1 MVFEQKNEKV
11 SKEILREVFG
21 EGLMHAIEV
30 FNARHPQ
37 TLGTSQEGVERSGLE
52 ADLAALC
59 GTETEP
65 GKLQVS
71 DKVHCG
77 KIGEQV
83 CRSRQDHSRDI
94 RT

>member
-1 MVFEQKNEKV
+1 MAFEQQNERV
-11 SKEILREVFG
+11 SKGILREVFG
-21 EGLMHAIEV
+21 EDLMHAIEV
-30 FNARHPQ
+30 FNARHSQ
-37 TLGTSQEGVERSGLE
+37 TLGTSQKGVERSGLE

-65 GKLQVS
+65 GRLQVS
-71 DKVHCG
+71 DKGHCG

-83 CRSRQDHSRDI
+83 CPSRQDHTRDI